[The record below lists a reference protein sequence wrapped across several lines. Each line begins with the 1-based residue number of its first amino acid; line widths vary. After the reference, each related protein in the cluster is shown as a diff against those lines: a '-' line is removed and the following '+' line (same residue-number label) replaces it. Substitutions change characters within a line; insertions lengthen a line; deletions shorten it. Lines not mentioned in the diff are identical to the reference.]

1 MPSSLSVEALVISD
15 SFINYCLEKNEQD
28 ISYWHN
34 YLKDFPDQQANIE
47 EAKRMV
53 LLLTGSLK
61 TVPAVSGELSF
72 SLPKRISARRV
83 AMYAAACAAI
93 FLAIYIGFFQTNTGK
108 QDESSTPVASSEGPL
123 IFTTKPGYKQT
134 ITLPDGTTVY
144 LNSAS
149 TLRLSKDFGK
159 ADRKV
164 FLVGEGGFDVTHN
177 TRLPFTVS
185 VEKYDVN
192 VTGTFFNV
200 KAYPGDKT
208 TETSLLRGKVDIL
221 IKDGLATPLR
231 MSLKPKQK
239 FVLETE
245 SNESAIVNEKNI
257 KEPEDKVTKPH
268 VAIEGL
274 SYNRDS
280 LNIETAWMSNTL
292 VIENES
298 FEMLKEKLERWY
310 NVRIIFKDEKVKQY
324 GFTGTFKHE
333 SIEQVLKAFQDSYF
347 FNYTIDR
354 SEITVSSK

>member
-1 MPSSLSVEALVISD
+1 MPSCLSVEELVIND
-15 SFINYCLEKNEQD
+15 SFINYCLEKDERD
-28 ISYWHN
+28 ISCWQQYQ
-34 YLKDFPDQQANIE
+34 KDFPDQQAAVE
-47 EAKRMV
+47 EAKQLV
-53 LLLTGSLK
+53 FLLAGSLK
-61 TVPAVSGELSF
+61 DVPAVPIMEQF
-72 SLPKRISARRV
+72 SPVKRFNPVSIGA
-83 AMYAAACAAI
+83 YAAACIAVI
-93 FLAIYIGFFQTNTGK
+93 FILYTGFFRKDGY
-108 QDESSTPVASSEGPL
+108 TPGNDKPDVASLGNQPL
-123 IFTTKPGYKQT
+123 LFTTKPGAKQT

-149 TLRLSKDFGK
+149 TLKLSKNFGK

-164 FLVGEGGFDVTHN
+164 FLVGEGGFDVIHN

-200 KAYPGDKT
+200 RAYPGDKT

-239 FVLETE
+239 FVLDTE
-245 SNESAIVNEKNI
+245 NEGKISDNDNAAASK
-257 KEPEDKVTKPH
+257 TTRPH

-280 LNIETAWMSNTL
+280 LNLETAWMQNTL
-292 VIENES
+292 VIEDES
-298 FEMLKEKLERWY
+298 FEMIKEKLERWY
-310 NVRIIFKDEKVKQY
+310 NVRLIFKDEKVKTY

-347 FNYTIDR
+347 FNYTIDGQ
-354 SEITVSSK
+354 EITISK